1 MRSIRFGWLVA
12 VVFLYGLW
20 HVWSERAISH
30 PPGVLAPADPVQTNV
45 RGTPPTFI
53 KAGYTITPLAS
64 FDANARVILAEHYH
78 WDTGADLSPVD
89 LALGWGRMS
98 DSAVLKGLSFSQ
110 GNRFYYYRWTG
121 EPPIP
126 PNEII
131 THSANMHMI
140 PANDAIAKRLS
151 RIHAGNLVHFS
162 GYLIKAEKSGG
173 WTWISSLTRDDTGAG
188 ACEVVWVEQL
198 EVR

>member
-1 MRSIRFGWLVA
+1 MRSIRLGWLVA
-12 VVFLYGLW
+12 AVFLYGAWQLW
-20 HVWSERAISH
+20 SGRAISH
-30 PPGVLAPADPVQTNV
+30 PPGVLAAADPLQTSV
-45 RGTPPTFI
+45 RGTQLTFT
-53 KAGYTITPLAS
+53 KSGYTITPLAN
-64 FDANARVILAEHYH
+64 FDADARVILAEHYR
-78 WDTGADLSPVD
+78 WDAGADLSPVD

-110 GNRFYYYRWTG
+110 DNRFYYYRWTG

-126 PNEII
+126 PGEII

-140 PANDAIAKRLS
+140 PANDTIAKRLS
-151 RIHAGNLVHFS
+151 HIRAGNLVHFS
-162 GYLIKAEKSGG
+162 GYLIKAEKPGG
-173 WTWISSLTRDDTGAG
+173 WTWVSSLTRDDTGAG